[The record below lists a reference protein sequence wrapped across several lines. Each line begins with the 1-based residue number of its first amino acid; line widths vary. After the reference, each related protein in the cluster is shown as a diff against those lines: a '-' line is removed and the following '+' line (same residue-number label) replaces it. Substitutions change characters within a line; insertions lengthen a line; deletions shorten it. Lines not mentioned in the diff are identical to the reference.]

1 MLTKIRDKLWI
12 DIEKIIYVKL
22 GENYTKTRCL
32 IISFINENNIV
43 LYSEEDITVFESA
56 LEKYYNELKRED
68 IVINPLAAVG
78 YKSGSVC
85 LYDTSKVKKEDSC
98 KPIDSEYIFKSGRW
112 LLTAEYE
119 KTKQKLIIELMLDR
133 AISIE
138 KVEELFPGMNIIK
151 ADKTN

>member
-56 LEKYYNELKRED
+56 LEKYYN
-68 IVINPLAAVG
+68 P
-78 YKSGSVC
+78 
-85 LYDTSKVKKEDSC
+85 
-98 KPIDSEYIFKSGRW
+98 P
-112 LLTAEYE
+112 E
-119 KTKQKLIIELMLDR
+119 KNTFQTIPYNLGD
-133 AISIE
+133 
-138 KVEELFPGMNIIK
+138 
-151 ADKTN
+151 